1 MIICKKCKYDG
12 AITFSDGYS
21 YGEICGKCGW
31 KNETVRPPV
40 QFIGVNAPKHQE
52 RIVSESPSKK
62 RTLQVLRDERRRT
75 GRKV

>member
-1 MIICKKCKYDG
+1 MIKCPKCKYENVQ
-12 AITFSDGYS
+12 TFSDGYS

-40 QFIGVNAPKHQE
+40 RFAGVNAPKHQE
-52 RIVSESPSKK
+52 TIISDPPSKK

-75 GRKV
+75 KSKI